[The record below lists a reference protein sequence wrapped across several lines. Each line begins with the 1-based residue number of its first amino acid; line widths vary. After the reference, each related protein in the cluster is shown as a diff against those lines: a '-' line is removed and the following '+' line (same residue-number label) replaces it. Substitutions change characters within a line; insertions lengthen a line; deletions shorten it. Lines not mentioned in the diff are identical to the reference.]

1 MKSQYDNLV
10 SLGASRTVAKV
21 IEVLSDNKEH
31 SLRDI
36 ERKADLRQP
45 EVSLAVAEIGS
56 FLASEYR
63 HSEGGGKGR
72 PTKYVKMSRDRY
84 EMYIDVRVS
93 MFATDFENA
102 KLARNE
108 LMRK

>member
-21 IEVLSDNKEH
+21 IEVLSDHKEH

-45 EVSLAVAEIGS
+45 EVSLAVGEIYS
-56 FLASEYR
+56 YLIIEQWNV
-63 HSEGGGKGR
+63 EGGGKGR
-72 PTKYVKMSRDRY
+72 PQKYVKMDRGSY
-84 EMYIDVRVS
+84 EMYLNNRVEVFS
-93 MFATDFENA
+93 VGFEDA
-102 KLARNE
+102 KEARKE
-108 LMRK
+108 LMKK